1 MKKYVAEV
9 FWTFVLVL
17 VWCSAAVLNGDNIG
31 YLGIAMA
38 FGLTVTAM
46 AYSIGHISGC
56 HINPAV
62 SFWMLLRRKM
72 WLWEFIGY
80 VACQIS
86 GAVLAAVTLMII
98 AGSNQNLWT
107 NGFGEWYLWEYSMTS
122 ALITEVIFTAIFVL
136 VIFACTSKKAV
147 NDMAGVAIGLTLTVI
162 ILAILPVTGASLNPA
177 RSFGPAFIEWGRAL
191 EQVWLF
197 FVWPMGWA
205 FVAWIIWHF
214 GFQKK

>member
-1 MKKYVAEV
+1 MKKYVAEA

-17 VWCSAAVLNGDNIG
+17 VWCTAAVINGDNIW

-38 FGLTVTAM
+38 FGLAVMAM
-46 AYSIGHISGC
+46 AYSVGHISGC

-62 SFWMLLRRKM
+62 SFWMLLRKKM
-72 WLWEFIGY
+72 SFGEFVGY

-86 GAVLAAVTLMII
+86 GAILAAVTLMIL
-98 AGSNQNLWT
+98 AWGNQNLAT
-107 NGFGEWYLWEYSMTS
+107 NGFGPWYLGEFSMTS

-136 VIFACTSKKAV
+136 VIFGCTAKKAASDLAWV
-147 NDMAGVAIGLTLTVI
+147 GIWVALVVI
-162 ILAILPVTGASLNPA
+162 LLAILPITGWSLNPA
-177 RSFGPAFIEWGRAL
+177 RSFGPALIEWGRAL

-205 FVAWIIWHF
+205 FLAWIIWRLV
-214 GFQKK
+214 FQKK